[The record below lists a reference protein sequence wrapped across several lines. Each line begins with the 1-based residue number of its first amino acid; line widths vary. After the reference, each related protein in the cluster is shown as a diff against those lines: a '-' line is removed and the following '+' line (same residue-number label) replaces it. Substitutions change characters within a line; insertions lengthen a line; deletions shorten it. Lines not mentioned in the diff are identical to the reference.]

1 MNGVQEWRHGLT
13 ADELNSISEGVIG
26 AAIAVHREL
35 GPGLLESAYEAC
47 LVFELMD
54 RGYRVVDQLELPVFY
69 RGQSIDAGFKID
81 LLVNEA
87 VIVELKAV
95 DRMIPVYDAQLLTYL
110 KLTQLNLGLLM
121 NFNTVKVIDGVK
133 RIARAF
139 PEP

>member
-1 MNGVQEWRHGLT
+1 M
-13 ADELNSISEGVIG
+13 NSISEGVIG

-133 RIARAF
+133 RIVRAF

>member
-1 MNGVQEWRHGLT
+1 MPAWRLGLT
-13 ADELNSISEGVIG
+13 AEELNRISEGVIG

-47 LVFELMD
+47 LAFELID
-54 RGYRVVDQLELPVFY
+54 QGYRVVEQLELPVLY
-69 RGQSIDAGFKID
+69 REQLIDAGFRID

-110 KLTQLNLGLLM
+110 KLTKLNLGLLM
-121 NFNTVKVIDGVK
+121 NFNTVKIIDGVK
-133 RIARAF
+133 RMVREF
-139 PEP
+139 PLS

>member
-1 MNGVQEWRHGLT
+1 MNGVQKWRHGLK

-95 DRMIPVYDAQLLTYL
+95 DRMIRVHDAQLLTYL

-133 RIARAF
+133 RIVRAF

>member
-1 MNGVQEWRHGLT
+1 
-13 ADELNSISEGVIG
+13 
-26 AAIAVHREL
+26 
-35 GPGLLESAYEAC
+35 
-47 LVFELMD
+47 MD
-54 RGYRVVDQLELPVFY
+54 RGYRLVDQLGLPVFY
-69 RGQSIDAGFKID
+69 RGQLIDAGFKID

-95 DRMIPVYDAQLLTYL
+95 DRMIPLYDAQLLTYL

-133 RIARAF
+133 RIVRAF